1 MVFSI
6 EQLSGSSFQGTRN
19 LRQQA
24 APFLLFPLDLRAII
38 EAFISLGAVLW
49 DFLQTI
55 KGSIAPVV
63 SIVIPVTAQVLY
75 KRGVL

>member
-1 MVFSI
+1 M
-6 EQLSGSSFQGTRN
+6 
-19 LRQQA
+19 
-24 APFLLFPLDLRAII
+24 FPLDLRAII
-38 EAFISLGAVLW
+38 EASISLGAVLW

-63 SIVIPVTAQVLY
+63 SIVIRVTAQVLY